1 MSSLLRLRVS
11 SNKQCSYLD
20 EIRYLQSVTK
30 HFFNT
35 NCKKGYLT
43 SSKTVSIYCWTISR
57 PFLIFS
63 VVKNYNLQC
72 GITSCKISD
81 PRDQISVLWHI
92 LELCIRL
99 GSINIS
105 VPLIQS
111 TYCFYICER
120 PKSHSFTMGYSPAS
134 ASSGS
139 GL

>member
-1 MSSLLRLRVS
+1 MSS
-11 SNKQCSYLD
+11 
-20 EIRYLQSVTK
+20 
-30 HFFNT
+30 
-35 NCKKGYLT
+35 
-43 SSKTVSIYCWTISR
+43 

-63 VVKNYNLQC
+63 VVKNYNLWC

-120 PKSHSFTMGYSPAS
+120 PKSHSFNVNS
-134 ASSGS
+134 ASELKFMSILPALIS
-139 GL
+139 QCIMSKSWRNFIASVSCKSIYIISL